1 MANID
6 MPLHKII
13 GYQKVWDA
21 IQLVIIFIIRF
32 VGSIFA
38 WIIKMYCRFSVQCT
52 FSRTIE
58 MMFIICGTVC
68 SWITVLSFNSIN
80 LVEDMMNA
88 GFFFKQLSEWY
99 CHYTNCSRL
108 LDLIFSSLGLSV
120 FHKLLVKIIQLSNVI
135 LEKQNDF
142 IKR

>member
-13 GYQKVWDA
+13 GYQKVRDA

-58 MMFIICGTVC
+58 MMFIICGNVC

-88 GFFFKQLSEWY
+88 GFFFKQLSE
-99 CHYTNCSRL
+99 
-108 LDLIFSSLGLSV
+108 
-120 FHKLLVKIIQLSNVI
+120 
-135 LEKQNDF
+135 
-142 IKR
+142 